1 MNNKKYSWLT
11 AVMLGLLLFAL
22 AACGPA
28 EPSPTTEEEGEAA
41 AETTGETEETAME
54 DTAVEAEATDAPAE
68 EPAQPDTGAAP
79 ATDAEAEINILE
91 EGDGPA
97 PQAGE
102 IVTLNYTVS
111 LEDGTVIDSS
121 DQAGQPVQFIL
132 GQGMVLPAIDEGVSQ
147 MNQGGVVQI
156 VIPPA
161 LAYGEQGVP
170 GVIPPN
176 STITFEMELLEI
188 AAAPPPPPES
198 PTEVSEGDL
207 TTTDSGLQYA
217 ELAAGDGE
225 VAEAGDTVSVHY
237 TGWLED
243 GTQFDSSLS
252 RGLPFEF
259 TLGAGQ
265 VIPGWDEGVAGM
277 AIGESRQLIIPAEL
291 GYGEAGSGGVIPP
304 NATLIFEVELLDVL
318 TADQ

>member
-1 MNNKKYSWLT
+1 MNSKNHSRLY
-11 AVMLGLLLFAL
+11 AVLLGLLLFAL
-22 AACGPA
+22 AACGPV
-28 EPSPTTEEEGEAA
+28 ETSPTTEEDSGA
-41 AETTGETEETAME
+41 AETAGETEEM
-54 DTAVEAEATDAPAE
+54 DIEATEVPAE
-68 EPAQPDTGAAP
+68 EPVQPDTGAAP
-79 ATDAEAEINILE
+79 PADIEAEINIVE
-91 EGDGPA
+91 TGDGPM

-121 DQAGQPVQFIL
+121 EQAGQPVQFLL
-132 GQGMVLPAIDEGVSQ
+132 GEGMVLPAIDDGVSQ
-147 MNQGGVVQI
+147 IGVGGVVQI
-156 VIPPA
+156 IIPPA

-176 STITFEMELLEI
+176 STLTFEMELLEI
-188 AAAPPPPPES
+188 AEAPPPPPEN
-198 PTEVSEGDL
+198 PTEVSEGDF
-207 TTTDSGLQYA
+207 TTTDTGLQYA
-217 ELAAGDGE
+217 VLAEGEGD

-277 AIGESRQLIIPAEL
+277 AVGESRQLIIPAEL
-291 GYGEAGSGGVIPP
+291 AYGEAGSGGVIPP
-304 NATLIFEVELLDVL
+304 NATLIFEVELLDIPGP
-318 TADQ
+318 TE